1 MANFYAPNDNDEAG
15 EEFRQSLDAD
25 KPMTDIST
33 PVKRAHH
40 VLRSVALCNST
51 RMVER
56 EVLKE
61 AIMDNHKRFI
71 GCLMLPVTMSFF
83 VFFALSSI
91 NHEDVPFKH
100 IMEFPV
106 RDTLNP
112 LLDEDTGPADT
123 TMLDGLNTISEVWDY
138 LQQNFVP
145 FFVRETDIYGQPLPK
160 GTGKVLEYN
169 QLLGDI
175 KMTLVRG
182 PQKPCDDPLMEHVTC
197 FPQTTLNTEQFGG
210 NISEILTDDRNA
222 SFYYG
227 DNHSILQ
234 CADEGF
240 INCGTMERYCFS
252 GGCPMNETVPL
263 PDRTLKIDIWN
274 LDRRL
279 EPLRSELSA
288 KMPIGQSAVS
298 LLTQGPKNFEF
309 RLRVNDSAQM
319 TMERLAYLKNRGWI
333 DESTLRLTVDV
344 TLYNY
349 QLKMPRL
356 CNVAFTFYFSRGGG
370 VFTSQ
375 RIEVS
380 ALKSF
385 DDKSVIAVDLLFI
398 ISAAISL
405 LYMMREFLKDMKTG
419 RLLGHFT
426 VSNCVN
432 WFSCAFAAAHIGGL
446 AVRFVLQKTVMA
458 SLENYIRIGD
468 AFAAD
473 AVTSS
478 SSNVNMVSSYFVIF
492 QTVSYILFM
501 FRCFL
506 SLRYQPRMAMIT
518 STLSATTT
526 DLFHFML
533 VMLPTWF
540 GFAGAGSLIFGR
552 RMVQFSNLSSAFC
565 FCLQIM
571 FEGEYDWATISSED
585 FSFALVWMWL
595 YMVLMVLIMLN
606 ISLAIIMDIYAQVR
620 TQTGETMTLWAQ
632 IAYLTS
638 RAIHFKNWVPD
649 MELWERVAEMPQ
661 VIVIDELREA
671 FPLMPQ
677 PQVDFL
683 VAGAT
688 NAVRVI
694 QREGI
699 DATYTVQ
706 MIAAINISLEEI
718 SQDLLKLKRRGW
730 MGTGLE
736 VANDADRNFVKEILS
751 GVSMQTHWLTLSQQH
766 LARLHQKLAA
776 IRQETPSEWKV
787 VKKVQM
793 TPTPVARGND

>member
-15 EEFRQSLDAD
+15 EEFRQSLDVD
-25 KPMTDIST
+25 SSMTDIST

-40 VLRSVALCNST
+40 VLRSVAMCNST

-61 AIMDNHKRFI
+61 VIMDNHKRFV

-83 VFFALSSI
+83 IFFALSSI
-91 NHEDVPFKH
+91 IHEDVAYKH
-100 IMEFPV
+100 VMEFPV

-112 LLDEDTGPADT
+112 LLGEDDPTSS
-123 TMLDGLNTISEVWDY
+123 MLDGLNTIDDVWNY
-138 LQQNFVP
+138 LSGSFVP
-145 FFVRETDIYGQPLPK
+145 FFIRDTDVYGQPL
-160 GTGKVLEYN
+160 TDTDRGKVLEYN

-175 KMTLVRG
+175 KLTLVRG
-182 PQKPCDDPLMEHVTC
+182 SRKQCEDPLMEHFTC
-197 FPQTTLNTEQFGG
+197 FPQTAINVDPYGG
-210 NISEILTDDRNA
+210 NISEMITPLRNA
-222 SFYYG
+222 SYFYG
-227 DNHSILQ
+227 DNHSILM

-240 INCGTMERYCFS
+240 INCANMETYCFS

-263 PDRTLKIDIWN
+263 PERSLKIDIWN

-279 EPLRSELSA
+279 EPLRPELSA
-288 KMPIGQSAVS
+288 KMPVGQSAVS
-298 LLTQGPKNFEF
+298 MLTQGPKNFEF
-309 RLRVNDSAQM
+309 RLRVNDSVQT
-319 TMERLAYLKNRGWI
+319 TMARLAYLKERGWI
-333 DESTLRLTVDV
+333 DESTLRMTVDV

-349 QLKMPRL
+349 QIKMPRL

-375 RIEVS
+375 SIEVS

-385 DDKSVIAVDLLFI
+385 DDKLVLAVDGIFI
-398 ISAAISL
+398 ITAAISL
-405 LYMMREFLKDMKTG
+405 AFMAREFVKDMKTG
-419 RLLGHFT
+419 RILGHFS
-426 VSNCVN
+426 VSNIVN
-432 WFSCAFAAAHIGGL
+432 WVSCLFAAAHIGGL
-446 AVRFVLQKTVMA
+446 GIRFFMQKTVMA
-458 SLENYIRIGD
+458 SLDMYRSIGD

-473 AVTSS
+473 AVSS
-478 SSNVNMVSSYFVIF
+478 SSANVNQVSALFVIF
-492 QTVSYILFM
+492 QTISYILFM

-518 STLSATTT
+518 STLAATTT

-540 GFAGAGSLIFGR
+540 GFAGAGQLIFGR
-552 RMVQFSNLSSAFC
+552 RMVQFSNLTSAFC
-565 FCLQIM
+565 FCLQLM
-571 FEGEYDWATISSED
+571 FEGEFDWATISSED
-585 FSFALVWMWL
+585 FTFALIWMWI

-606 ISLAIIMDIYAQVR
+606 ICLAIIMDIYAHVR
-620 TQTGETMTLWAQ
+620 TQTGETMTLWGQ
-632 IAYLTS
+632 IAYLIS
-638 RAIHFKNWVPD
+638 RAMHFKNWVPD
-649 MELWERVAEMPQ
+649 MELWERVSEMPQ
-661 VIVIDELREA
+661 IIVIDELREA
-671 FPLMPQ
+671 YPLMPQ

-683 VAGAT
+683 VTGAS
-688 NAVRVI
+688 NAVRII

-706 MIAAINISLEEI
+706 MISAINISLEEI

-730 MGTGLE
+730 MGSGLE

-751 GVSMQTHWLTLSQQH
+751 GVSMRTHWLTLSQQH

-776 IRQETPSEWKV
+776 NKPETPSEWKV
-787 VKKVQM
+787 VKKVDLN
-793 TPTPVARGND
+793 PAPAPRGND